1 VINPG
6 LLKDFTPAECAVVR
20 EVLLRDHLEFSKFFY
35 RAVTNAPMLVG
46 RHHALMGSA
55 LDRVILGQI
64 KHLIISVPPRY
75 TKTIFAVVMLVAR
88 GMAINPRSK
97 FIHLSYA
104 QDLVMKNSADTKDVI
119 ASPEYQALWPMAL
132 RSDSSGKA
140 LWETDKGGEFRATS
154 AGGQVTGFGA
164 GLMEPG
170 FTGALIVDDA
180 LKPDDASSETKRE
193 FINERFTNTI
203 RSRRADENTP
213 MIVIMQR
220 VHNNDLAGYLL
231 RGGSGDHWHHL
242 NLPVLIDEDYTY
254 PTEYTHGIPIEH
266 ELSPGPLWEAKH
278 SLEQIGVLRRDGK
291 TFASQYMQDPR
302 LSMNPAFPMS
312 AFNSYEVR
320 PRTLTVAILVDPSE
334 GASKTSDRT
343 AMAVI
348 GIDQSGNKYLLDG
361 YCHRMSL
368 SERWT
373 ALKTLHQR
381 WQRAPGVAYVAV
393 GYEKYGMQ
401 SDLAYIRERQE
412 IEGAHFPIEEINWPR
427 SGGHAKEDRIQR
439 LEPDFKGSRFFLPAV
454 IWRQEEGGECY
465 WTAEDHGISYTRSR
479 GPTSAM
485 RRVSDGGEAWRV
497 AQAIKRRDENG
508 QLYDITQTLINELKD
523 FPNASHDDFSDAA
536 SRVYDLTIQSVSNK
550 EMNEAAALNEMDI
563 WS

>member
-1 VINPG
+1 MINPG

-55 LDRVILGQI
+55 LDKVISGEI

-119 ASPEYQALWPMAL
+119 ATAEYQALWPMAL

-164 GLMEPG
+164 GLMEEG

-242 NLPVLIDEDYTY
+242 NLPVLIEKDYTY
-254 PTEYTHGIPIEH
+254 PSEYTHGIEIGHNLE
-266 ELSPGPLWEAKH
+266 PGPLWEAKH
-278 SLEQIGVLRRDGK
+278 SLSQIDVLRRDGK

-312 AFNSYEVR
+312 SFNSYEVR
-320 PRTLTVAILVDPSE
+320 PRTLTIAILVDPSE

-348 GIDQSGNKYLLDG
+348 GIDAGGNKYFLDG
-361 YCHRMSL
+361 YCHRMNL

-373 ALKTLHQR
+373 NLKTLHQR
-381 WQRAPGVAYVAV
+381 WNRSPGVTYVAV

-412 IEGAHFPIEEINWPR
+412 IEGEHFPIEELNWPR

-439 LEPDFKGSRFFLPAV
+439 LEPDFKGSRFFLPAL

-465 WTAEDHGISYTRSR
+465 WTAEDHGITYTRSR
-479 GPTSAM
+479 GPTSAA
-485 RRVSDGGEAWRV
+485 RRVADGGEAWRV

-508 QLYDITQTLINELKD
+508 QLYDLTQRLIDELKD
-523 FPNASHDDFSDAA
+523 YPNAGHDDLSDGV
-536 SRVYDLTIQSVSNK
+536 SRIYDLTIQSVSRK
-550 EMNEAAALNEMDI
+550 EMNEAATLNEMDI

>member
-55 LDRVILGQI
+55 LDKVISGEI

-164 GLMEPG
+164 GLMEEG

-193 FINERFTNTI
+193 FINERFTSTI
-203 RSRRADENTP
+203 RSRRAAENTP

-254 PTEYTHGIPIEH
+254 PTEYTHGIEIGHNLE
-266 ELSPGPLWEAKH
+266 PGPLWEAKH
-278 SLEQIGVLRRDGK
+278 SLSQIDVLRRDGK

-320 PRTLTVAILVDPSE
+320 PRTLTIAILVDPSE

-348 GIDQSGNKYLLDG
+348 GIDAGGNKYLLDG

-465 WTAEDHGISYTRSR
+465 WSAEDHGISYTRSR

-485 RRVSDGGEAWRV
+485 RRVTDGGEAWRV

>member
-1 VINPG
+1 MINPG

-55 LDRVILGQI
+55 LDKVISGEI

-164 GLMEPG
+164 GLMEDG

-266 ELSPGPLWEAKH
+266 DLLPGPLWEAKH
-278 SLEQIGVLRRDGK
+278 SLEQIDVLRRDGK

-454 IWRQEEGGECY
+454 IWKQEEGGECY

-485 RRVSDGGEAWRV
+485 RRVTDGGEAWRV

-563 WS
+563 WR

>member
-55 LDRVILGQI
+55 LDKVISGEI

-164 GLMEPG
+164 GLMEEG

-193 FINERFTNTI
+193 FINERFTSTI

-254 PTEYTHGIPIEH
+254 PTEYTHGIEIGHNLE
-266 ELSPGPLWEAKH
+266 PGPLWEAKH
-278 SLEQIGVLRRDGK
+278 SLSQIDVLRRDGK

-320 PRTLTVAILVDPSE
+320 PRTLTIAILVDPSE

-348 GIDQSGNKYLLDG
+348 GIDAGGNKYLLDG

-465 WTAEDHGISYTRSR
+465 WSAEDHGISYTRSR

-485 RRVSDGGEAWRV
+485 RRVTDGGEAWRV

>member
-1 VINPG
+1 MINPG

-55 LDRVILGQI
+55 LDKVISGEI

-164 GLMEPG
+164 GLMEDG

-278 SLEQIGVLRRDGK
+278 SLEQIDVLRRDGK

-401 SDLAYIRERQE
+401 SDLSYIRERQE

-454 IWRQEEGGECY
+454 IWKQEEGGECY

-485 RRVSDGGEAWRV
+485 RRVSDGGETWRV